1 MVFLFTKDFFVAS
14 LVKRNFMSHSDLCRG
29 LKVAFV
35 VMFSFVFTL
44 AIWVLSLH
52 LELRFLFGGRAL
64 SFCIRFSFKLVFH

>member
-14 LVKRNFMSHSDLCRG
+14 LVKRIFMSHSDLCRG

-52 LELRFLFGGRAL
+52 LEL
-64 SFCIRFSFKLVFH
+64 